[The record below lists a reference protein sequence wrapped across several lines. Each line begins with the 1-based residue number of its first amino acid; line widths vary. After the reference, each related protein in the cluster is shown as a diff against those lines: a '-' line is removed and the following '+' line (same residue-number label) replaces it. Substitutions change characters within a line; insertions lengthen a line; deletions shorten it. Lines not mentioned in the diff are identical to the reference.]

1 MDQLITNELSLGL
14 DQKLRNDL
22 IDNFKKIQNGVDG
35 QYDLFEKQILSMLGD
50 VPLQNQ
56 NEVTQARIDANGK
69 AYQTVKSRLD
79 VDQETAETALS
90 EERQTGSEV
99 AYARA
104 NSRGETYQTLGKRLN
119 SQEEMLTNNITEKLS
134 QISLIPEMF
143 TNLAALQAKY
153 PIGKAGIFV
162 TTDNNHKYIWDNN
175 HWQDGG
181 IVQSAGVST
190 SEALKIA
197 DTSLNINNFIVN
209 GTFAGSLDGV
219 NARNNVKLTR
229 YQNTFGKTW
238 VNVATGID
246 NPAIYQA
253 IEFAIKPSIVPSL
266 SDTNIVVLKF
276 EFDLI
281 SNYDTDFNLRLNFQN
296 ANGSYI
302 KSSRAMNTL
311 RITANKVYSFNFMT
325 PKFLI
330 EAPFKNAFVAISDP
344 VAEKVNFSI
353 SNMRVTAGGI

>member
-1 MDQLITNELSLGL
+1 MEKLKTNELSLGL
-14 DQKLRNDL
+14 NQTLRNDL
-22 IDNFKKIQNGVDG
+22 VENFEKIQKGVDG
-35 QYDLFEKQILSMLGD
+35 QSDSLNKQILGMLGNVAPQD
-50 VPLQNQ
+50 Q

-69 AYQTVKSRLD
+69 SYDTLKGREDATQA
-79 VDQETAETALS
+79 TAETALS
-90 EERQTGSEV
+90 EERETLVEVQDARTNSTSQT
-99 AYARA
+99 YP
-104 NSRGETYQTLGKRLN
+104 TLKDRMD
-119 SQEEMLTNNITEKLS
+119 SQENDLNNNINDKLA
-134 QISLIPEMF
+134 QISATPETF
-143 TNLAALQAKY
+143 ANLAALQAKY
-153 PIGKAGIFV
+153 PNGKVGIFV
-162 TTDNNHKYIWDNN
+162 TVDNGHKYIWNN
-175 HWQDGG
+175 NQWQD
-181 IVQSAGVST
+181 AGVYQSVGI
-190 SEALKIA
+190 SDGEALNIA

-246 NPAIYQA
+246 DPDIYQA
-253 IEFAIKPSIVPSL
+253 IEFAMKPSIVPSL
-266 SDTNIVVLKF
+266 NDTNIVVLKF

-281 SNYDTDFNLRLNFQN
+281 SNYDADFNLRLNFQN
-296 ANGSYI
+296 TNGSYI
-302 KSSRAMNTL
+302 ESSRTMNTL

>member
-1 MDQLITNELSLGL
+1 MEKLVTKLDTNLGAVLREQL
-14 DQKLRNDL
+14 D
-22 IDNFKKIQNGVDG
+22 DNFEKIQRGVDG
-35 QYDLFEKQILSMLGD
+35 QSDSLNKQILGMLGD
-50 VPLQNQ
+50 VAPQEQ
-56 NEVTQARIDANGK
+56 NEVTQARIDANGQV
-69 AYQTVKSRLD
+69 YQTMKSRLD
-79 VDQETAETALS
+79 AGQETAETALT
-90 EERQTGSEV
+90 EERQTGNEV
-99 AYARA
+99 ADARA

-119 SQEEMLTNNITEKLS
+119 SQEEMLNNNINEKLS
-134 QISLIPEMF
+134 QVSLIPEMF
-143 TNLAALQAKY
+143 TNLATLQAKY
-153 PIGKAGIFV
+153 PNGKAGIFV

-175 HWQDGG
+175 HWQDVG
-181 IVQSAGVST
+181 IFQSAGVST

-246 NPAIYQA
+246 NPDIYQA

-266 SDTNIVVLKF
+266 NDTNIVVLKF

-302 KSSRAMNTL
+302 ESSQVMNTL

-325 PKFLI
+325 PKFLTD
-330 EAPFKNAFVAISDP
+330 APFKNAFVAISDP